1 MSVTDTTL
9 NLDQIM
15 DDAKLGRVQLTV
27 LLLATMVT
35 ALEGFDLLAIA
46 FAAPVM
52 AKQWDMGP
60 EALGI
65 LFGMGPVGLAF
76 GALLLAPLGD
86 RIGRK
91 PTILLCMAIMGIS
104 TLLSGFAQNYTQLLI
119 LRIGIGLGMGGATPC
134 LETIT
139 AEFSSNRFRNLF
151 ISVVT
156 NGFMVGAIAGG
167 AASALLI
174 ENFGWQS
181 IFIIGGSASL
191 LFMLPI
197 WLYLPESIHFMA
209 RSEQPQVRQQ
219 LLNILRKIEPALD
232 IQEINQLPVAPQPPQ
247 KLSILRVLEPMF
259 RTSTLF
265 MWLAFFCY
273 FYCLYTLMQWLPTI
287 LSNNGFTN
295 NQAIMAGTLLSVGG
309 AVGSLLLG
317 ALTSRE
323 NLRPAILWFFL
334 ISTLVMAMMGPA
346 LSNLIQIMA
355 AIFLA
360 GFFINGAG
368 VGLFMLAARFYPSDR
383 RATGIGWCSVFG
395 RLGAVTG
402 PVVAGYLVGAQLD
415 WHWFFLLLSV
425 VPLLS
430 FFGTLRVKFDGNPAA
445 IPAAIN
451 S

>member
-1 MSVTDTTL
+1 MPAPSATPG
-9 NLDQIM
+9 LDQIM
-15 DDAKLGRVQLTV
+15 DNAKLGRVQVTV
-27 LLLATMVT
+27 LLLSTLVT

-46 FAAPVM
+46 FAAPVI
-52 AKQWDMGP
+52 AKQWSMSP

-65 LFGMGPVGLAF
+65 LFGVGPVGLAL
-76 GALLLAPLGD
+76 GALLLSPLGD

-139 AEFSSNRFRNLF
+139 AEYSSNRFRNLF

-174 ENFGWQS
+174 ESFGWHS
-181 IFIIGGSASL
+181 IFIIGGTASL
-191 LFMLPI
+191 LFMVPI
-197 WLYLPESIHFMA
+197 WLYLPESIHFLA
-209 RSEQPQVRQQ
+209 RSEQPKVRQQ
-219 LLNILRKIEPALD
+219 LATILQRVDPALD
-232 IQEINQLPVAPQPPQ
+232 QQQIAQLPVAPRATQ
-247 KLSILRVLEPMF
+247 KLSVLLVLDPLI

-265 MWLAFFCY
+265 MWLAFFSY
-273 FYCLYTLMQWLPTI
+273 FYCLYTLMQWIPTI
-287 LSNNGFTN
+287 LTANGFAN
-295 NQAIMAGTLLSVGG
+295 HQAIVAGTTLSVGG
-309 AVGSLLLG
+309 AVGSLILG
-317 ALTSRE
+317 AVTTQA
-323 NLRPAILWFFL
+323 NLRPMILGFFL
-334 ISTLVMAMMGPA
+334 LSALTMAMMGPA
-346 LSNLIQIMA
+346 LGHITQIMI

-402 PVVAGYLVGAQLD
+402 PVVAGYLVGAELA
-415 WHWFFLLLSV
+415 WGYFFILLSL

-430 FFGTLRVKFDGNPAA
+430 ILGTLRVQFGGRYTAVTT
-445 IPAAIN
+445 
-451 S
+451 

>member
-1 MSVTDTTL
+1 MSASAASVD
-9 NLDQIM
+9 LDQIM
-15 DDAKLGRVQLTV
+15 DDASLGRVQLTV
-27 LLLATMVT
+27 LLLATLVT

-52 AKQWDMGP
+52 AKEWDMGP

-65 LFGMGPVGLAF
+65 LFGVGPVGLAL

-104 TLLSGFAQNYTQLLI
+104 TLLSGFAQDYSQLLI

-174 ENFGWQS
+174 ENLGWQS

-197 WLYLPESIHFMA
+197 WLYLPESIHFMD
-209 RSEQPQVRQQ
+209 RSEQPEVRQQ
-219 LLNILRKIEPALD
+219 LLGLLKRIEPTLD
-232 IQEINQLPVAPQPPQ
+232 IQQLDQLPVAPQPPQ
-247 KLSILRVLEPMF
+247 KLSILRVLEPTL

-273 FYCLYTLMQWLPTI
+273 FYCLYTLMQWIPTI
-287 LSNNGFTN
+287 LTSNGFSN
-295 NQAIMAGTLLSVGG
+295 SQAIMAGTVLSIGG

-317 ALTSRE
+317 AFTSRE
-323 NLRPAILWFFL
+323 NLRPAILGFFL
-334 ISTLVMAMMGPA
+334 LSALTMALMGPA
-346 LSNLIQIMA
+346 LNNLTQIMV

-402 PVVAGYLVGAQLD
+402 PVVAGYLVGAELD
-415 WHWFFLLLSV
+415 WLWFFLLLSL

-430 FFGTLRVKFDGNPAA
+430 FLGTLRVQFNGNPAA
-445 IPAAIN
+445 T
-451 S
+451 

>member
-1 MSVTDTTL
+1 MQSSSATPD
-9 NLDQIM
+9 LDQIM
-15 DDAKLGRVQLTV
+15 DDAKLGHLQISV
-27 LLLATMVT
+27 LLLCTFVT

-46 FAAPVM
+46 FAAPVI
-52 AKQWDMGP
+52 AKEWSMSP

-65 LFGMGPVGLAF
+65 LFGVGPVGLAL
-76 GALLLAPLGD
+76 GALLLSPLGD

-119 LRIGIGLGMGGATPC
+119 LRVGIGLGMGGATPC

-139 AEFSSNRFRNLF
+139 AEYSTNRLRNLF

-174 ENFGWQS
+174 ESFGWQS
-181 IFIIGGSASL
+181 IFIIGGTASL
-191 LFMLPI
+191 LFMIPI
-197 WLYLPESIHFMA
+197 WLLLPESIHFLA
-209 RSEQPQVRQQ
+209 RSEQPKVRQQ
-219 LLNILRKIEPALD
+219 LMTILQRVNPALD
-232 IQEINQLPVAPQPPQ
+232 QRQIEQMPVAPQVTRR
-247 KLSILRVLEPMF
+247 LSVLLVLDPVI

-265 MWLAFFCY
+265 MWLAFFSY
-273 FYCLYTLMQWLPTI
+273 FYCLYTLMQWIPTI
-287 LSNNGFTN
+287 LTANGFAN
-295 NQAIMAGTLLSVGG
+295 QQAIVAGTTLSIGG
-309 AVGSLLLG
+309 AIGSLVLG
-317 ALTSRE
+317 ALTTQA
-323 NLRPAILWFFL
+323 NLRPMILGFFL
-334 ISTLVMAMMGPA
+334 LSTLTMAMMGPA
-346 LSNLIQIMA
+346 LGNTTQIMV
-355 AIFLA
+355 AIFLV

-402 PVVAGYLVGAQLD
+402 PVVSGYLVGVELA
-415 WHWFFLLLSV
+415 WGYFFILLSL

-430 FFGTLRVKFDGNPAA
+430 ILGTLQVNFGRRDAPAA
-445 IPAAIN
+445 A
-451 S
+451 